1 MKRRGFLGFIGG
13 AAVAVPAAAK
23 NAVTKLPGGLGL
35 SNIAG
40 MGAGYGGAIPS
51 NSGDWRIEEI
61 ARLKRFLTGEL
72 TEDEKQEER
81 AHLLRTRENLISQHA
96 ASLVSVAAVRKIDI
110 FNREM
115 RKLNREVDI
124 LYRSGYLTKLLRE
137 MNN

>member
-13 AAVAVPAAAK
+13 AAVAGPSAAK
-23 NAVTKLPGGLGL
+23 KVVTKLPSGLGL
-35 SNIAG
+35 SNVASIG
-40 MGAGYGGAIPS
+40 MGYGSPQSSG
-51 NSGDWRIEEI
+51 GDWRIEEV

-72 TEDEKQEER
+72 TEDERQEER
-81 AHLLRTRENLISQHA
+81 ANLLRTRENLISQHA